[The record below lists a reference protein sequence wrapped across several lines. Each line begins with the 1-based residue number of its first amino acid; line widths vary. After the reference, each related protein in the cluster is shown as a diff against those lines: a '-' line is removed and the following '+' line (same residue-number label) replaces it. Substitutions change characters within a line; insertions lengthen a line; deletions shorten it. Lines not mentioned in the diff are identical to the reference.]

1 MSFDHE
7 MINGAPAA
15 RFIRRLRELIE
26 GGYGLIEQEE
36 GLSEPLPTP
45 GRKA

>member
-15 RFIRRLRELIE
+15 RFIRRLKELIE
-26 GGYGLIEQEE
+26 RGYGVIE
-36 GLSEPLPTP
+36 
-45 GRKA
+45 